1 MATLLIYA
9 RRTLLTKAILI
20 HDQGYFVKKMAT
32 VTPRAEIVILICG
45 CHYSIHILHEDGCLL
60 LEIKI
65 LQVPVTCGTRSI
77 SVPKP

>member
-9 RRTLLTKAILI
+9 RHTLLTKAILI
-20 HDQGYFVKKMAT
+20 HDQGYFVKKNDHC
-32 VTPRAEIVILICG
+32 VTPGAEIVILICG

-65 LQVPVTCGTRSI
+65 FTCGTRSI